1 MDEVPSLLHTACCT
15 SSAAIHS
22 IFCSRYVTG
31 TCQLNVGGLHACRAA
46 AGRSSDGFWVAE
58 EKEEE
63 KEGEKEGGGRG
74 ESCVGMFMQLRE
86 GGGALARAVHAQ
98 LYEV

>member
-63 KEGEKEGGGRG
+63 KEGGERG
-74 ESCVGMFMQLRE
+74 ESCVGLFMQLRE